1 MNVKKL
7 SEIVD
12 LQKGK
17 KPEISSKSDG
27 NLPYLTAKYIRG
39 EADPE
44 YGIPDSEGSVVVS
57 HEDYVIIMDGSNSGE
72 VFTGLNGI
80 LASTMGKLVLKEK
93 INMSYLGYFLDSNK
107 ELFGKTKTGSAI
119 PHLSKDI
126 FFNLNIPVPSLKE
139 QEKIVEKSEKV
150 FENISKKIQ
159 LTEEKIIEMNTIFT
173 SFLNKIINNNIKES
187 NMKSLDKLFNIQIGR
202 TPPRADKKLW
212 DTKKTTNNI
221 WLSIKDL
228 NNIDEN
234 GFISDSFEYI
244 SKKAESS
251 VPLVPKNTLL
261 LSFKLTLGRT
271 AISKV
276 PLRTNEAIAALLPK
290 TNTYNINY
298 LKYYFEYF
306 DFIKFAK
313 NDFKVKGL
321 TLNKKKLAEIQIPVI
336 PLQEQNEAVKQ
347 LDQISNSVKTLISNY
362 EDQLLLLS
370 NLKKSYLNKNFSYE

>member
-1 MNVKKL
+1 MKLDEIENIANINYGTRVVKKRDSGTIYDVYGGGGKTFKVDSFNRENCVIVSRFGMSEECVRRVDGKFFLNDSGL
-7 SEIVD
+7 SVETKDPNVVI
-12 LQKGK
+12 Q
-17 KPEISSKSDG
+17 
-27 NLPYLTAKYIRG
+27 KYIDWFLFSKMFDIYLLGRG
-39 EADPE
+39 AAQKNLDVDKFRL
-44 YGIPDSEGSVVVS
+44 I
-57 HEDYVIIMDGSNSGE
+57 
-72 VFTGLNGI
+72 
-80 LASTMGKLVLKEK
+80 K
-93 INMSYLGYFLDSNK
+93 IQ
-107 ELFGKTKTGSAI
+107 
-119 PHLSKDI
+119 
-126 FFNLNIPVPSLKE
+126 VPSHQE
-139 QEKIVEKSEKV
+139 QEKIVEKTEKV

-173 SFLNKIINNNIKES
+173 SFLNKIINNHLKES

-276 PLRTNEAIAALLPK
+276 PVRTNEAIAALLPK

-321 TLNKKKLAEIQIPVI
+321 TLNKKKLAEIKIPII

-362 EDQLLLLS
+362 ENQLLLLS
-370 NLKKSYLNKNFSYE
+370 NLKKSYLNKEFSYE

>member
-1 MNVKKL
+1 M
-7 SEIVD
+7 
-12 LQKGK
+12 
-17 KPEISSKSDG
+17 
-27 NLPYLTAKYIRG
+27 
-39 EADPE
+39 
-44 YGIPDSEGSVVVS
+44 
-57 HEDYVIIMDGSNSGE
+57 
-72 VFTGLNGI
+72 
-80 LASTMGKLVLKEK
+80 
-93 INMSYLGYFLDSNK
+93 
-107 ELFGKTKTGSAI
+107 
-119 PHLSKDI
+119 
-126 FFNLNIPVPSLKE
+126 
-139 QEKIVEKSEKV
+139 
-150 FENISKKIQ
+150 
-159 LTEEKIIEMNTIFT
+159 FT
-173 SFLNKIINNNIKES
+173 SFLNKVFNNHLTEL

-202 TPPRADKKLW
+202 TPSRGDKQLW

-251 VPLVPKNTLL
+251 VPLVPENTLL

-290 TNTYNINY
+290 TNTYDINY

-321 TLNKKKLAEIQIPVI
+321 TLNKKKLAEIKIPII
-336 PLQEQNEAVKQ
+336 PFQEQNEAVKQ
-347 LDQISNSVKTLISNY
+347 LNQISNSVKTLISNY
-362 EDQLLLLS
+362 EEQLLLLS
-370 NLKKSYLNKNFSYE
+370 NLKKSYLIKEFSYE